1 MPPGEQHRTNRRPW
15 IRRKRNAI
23 PLGFLAAGLVFA
35 VVAYVNPWPAALLI
49 RALFTDGGTKTAEA
63 MEEYAPPAE
72 LIESTLDQTYQ
83 TTAVGGSATDRQ
95 FDVFSPTGGS
105 EALPTVIWIHG
116 GAWISGV
123 KENVDPYVRIL
134 AAQGYTTVSL
144 NYTVGPEA
152 IYPVAVTQLN
162 DALAYLVA
170 HAAEYRIDPDRLVIA
185 GDSAGAQLTSQ
196 LAAMI
201 TNPDYAA
208 TVGIEPSLTPKQL
221 RGVILNCGIYDVSE
235 IPNAPGIGGWG
246 FRTALW
252 AYLGEKDWAH
262 TPGGEEM
269 STIDDVTAAFPTT
282 WISGGNAD
290 PLTATQSEPMAAKL
304 TELGVDVTSVFYP
317 DDTVP
322 ALEHEYQFKLG
333 LDAAQSAL
341 TSVIDWLATVT
352 QPTGPEVPDE
362 IIQPDPPPSD

>member
-1 MPPGEQHRTNRRPW
+1 MSDPKQRPW
-15 IRRKRNAI
+15 IRKKRHAI
-23 PLGFLAAGLVFA
+23 PLALLAAGVTFAIVTLVS
-35 VVAYVNPWPAALLI
+35 PWPSALLI
-49 RALFTDGGTKTAEA
+49 RAIFVDGGTKTAEA
-63 MEEYAPPAE
+63 MEAYAPSADALE
-72 LIESTLDQTYQ
+72 ATLDVPYE
-83 TTAVGGSATDRQ
+83 TTAVGGSTTDRL
-95 FDVFSPTGGS
+95 FDVYSPAASTGP
-105 EALPTVIWIHG
+105 LPTVIWIHG

-134 AAQGYTTVSL
+134 AAAGYTTVSL

-152 IYPVAVTQLN
+152 IYPVALTQLN
-162 DALAYLVA
+162 DALGFLVA

-185 GDSAGAQLTSQ
+185 GDSAGSQLTSQ
-196 LAAMI
+196 LAAMA

-208 TVGIEPSLTPKQL
+208 LVGIEPSLTAKQI

-252 AYLGEKDWAH
+252 AYLGEKDWAN

-290 PLTATQSEPMAAKL
+290 PLTATQSEPFAARL
-304 TELGVDVTSVFYP
+304 TELGVDVTTVFYS

-322 ALEHEYQFKLG
+322 ALEHEYQFKLD

-341 TSVIDWLATVT
+341 ASVIEWLGTVT
-352 QPTGPEVPDE
+352 APTAPEVPDV
-362 IIQPDPPPSD
+362 IIPPDPPPSD